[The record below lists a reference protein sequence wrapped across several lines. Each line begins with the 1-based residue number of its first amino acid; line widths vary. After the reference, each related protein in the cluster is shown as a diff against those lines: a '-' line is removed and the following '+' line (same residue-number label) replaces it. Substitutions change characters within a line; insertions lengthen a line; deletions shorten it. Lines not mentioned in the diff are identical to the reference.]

1 MGEITRSWPFN
12 LGKNPFSLA
21 IKEPA
26 ITGDSLGFK
35 TWGSSYLLA
44 LQLPT
49 LSSTSLFRLFDESF
63 GEPRPRVLE
72 LGSGTGLLGL
82 AAAAIW
88 RLDVTMS
95 DLPSIV
101 PNLAA
106 NAAANAEVL
115 SKRGASV
122 EVGALTWGGGVEE
135 VDQRLFGTPNQFKV
149 CILSKSL
156 RQWVL
161 RWVD

>member
-12 LGKNPFSLA
+12 LPPTPFSLA

-44 LQLPT
+44 LQLPI
-49 LSSTSLFRLFDESF
+49 LASTSLFRLFDESL

-88 RLDVTMS
+88 GLEVAMS

-106 NAAANAEVL
+106 NAEANSEVL
-115 SKRGASV
+115 SSMGASV
-122 EVGALTWGGGVEE
+122 DVGALTWGCDVDEI
-135 VDQRLFGTPNQFKV
+135 DQRLFGTPNQFKV
-149 CILSKSL
+149 CSRRCFVAL
-156 RQWVL
+156 
-161 RWVD
+161 

>member
-12 LGKNPFSLA
+12 LQPTPFSLA

-44 LQLPT
+44 LQLPI
-49 LSSTSLFRLFDESF
+49 LASTSLFRLFDESL

-88 RLDVTMS
+88 GLEVAMS
-95 DLPSIV
+95 DLPGIV

-106 NAAANAEVL
+106 NAEANSEVL
-115 SKRGASV
+115 SSMGASV
-122 EVGALTWGGGVEE
+122 DVGALTWGGDADE

-149 CILSKSL
+149 RSPKIAPSL
-156 RQWVL
+156 LYQ
-161 RWVD
+161 

>member
-1 MGEITRSWPFN
+1 MGEITRSWPFDI
-12 LGKNPFSLA
+12 PRCRFSLA

-44 LQLPT
+44 LQLPN
-49 LSSTSLFRLFDESF
+49 LASTSLFRFFDESL
-63 GEPRPRVLE
+63 GEPRPHVLE

-88 RLDVTMS
+88 RTRVTMS

-106 NAAANAEVL
+106 NAAANSEVL
-115 SKRGASV
+115 SGRGASV
-122 EVGALTWGGGVEE
+122 DVGALTWGGDIDE
-135 VDQRLFGTPNQFKV
+135 VDQRLFGMRNQFKV
-149 CILSKSL
+149 
-156 RQWVL
+156 RF
-161 RWVD
+161 

>member
-1 MGEITRSWPFN
+1 MGEITRSWPFDITPE
-12 LGKNPFSLA
+12 PFSLA

-35 TWGSSYLLA
+35 TWGSSYVLA
-44 LQLPT
+44 LQLPV
-49 LSSTSLFRLFDESF
+49 LASTSLFHLLDESL
-63 GEPRPRVLE
+63 GERPRVLE

-88 RLDVTMS
+88 RVRVAMS

-106 NAAANAEVL
+106 NATANEKLLAA
-115 SKRGASV
+115 RGASV
-122 EVGALTWGGGVEE
+122 DVGALTWGGDEDE
-135 VDQRLFGTPNQFKV
+135 IDQRLFGVPNQFKV
-149 CILSKSL
+149 RVLSYRL
-156 RQWVL
+156 HVFMCG
-161 RWVD
+161 

>member
-12 LGKNPFSLA
+12 LPPTAFSLA

-44 LQLPT
+44 LQLPI
-49 LSSTSLFRLFDESF
+49 LASTSLFRLFDESL

-88 RLDVTMS
+88 GLEVAMS
-95 DLPSIV
+95 DLPGIV

-106 NAAANAEVL
+106 NAEANSEVL
-115 SKRGASV
+115 SSRGASV
-122 EVGALTWGGGVEE
+122 EVGALTWGGDDDE

-149 CILSKSL
+149 CLPQYFEIL
-156 RQWVL
+156 
-161 RWVD
+161 